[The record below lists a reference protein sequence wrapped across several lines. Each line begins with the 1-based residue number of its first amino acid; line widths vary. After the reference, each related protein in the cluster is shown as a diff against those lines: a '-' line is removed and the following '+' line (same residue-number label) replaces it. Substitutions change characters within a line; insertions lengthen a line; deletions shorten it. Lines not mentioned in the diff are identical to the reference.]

1 MKFKFT
7 FTIHSGNYNGRGVV
21 DAESITLAFGIISK
35 LLKENF
41 GSHAINSVDL
51 MDRKTINEYT
61 YDFISECPVN
71 GKLINYRLVIRSET
85 KILCE
90 HIETRCALHRKG
102 FHEDIAADLKKAF
115 PGDQKLTAR
124 HGQVQV
130 KTIVNIY

>member
-7 FTIHSGNYNGRGVV
+7 FTAGNTQGRGVV
-21 DAESITLAFGIISK
+21 DAESITLAFGVISK
-35 LLKENF
+35 WLKENF
-41 GSHAINSVDL
+41 NVHTISSVDL

-71 GKLINYRLVIRSET
+71 GKLINYRLVIRSEA

-90 HIETRCALHRKG
+90 HIETRCAMHRKG

-115 PGDQKLTAR
+115 PGEQKLTAR
-124 HGQVQV
+124 HGRVQV